1 MLITALEPRRKSLC
15 AVFIDGE
22 FAMNLDMETILSAR
36 IDVGCELSDEELKEL
51 IDRSN
56 EKRAKEK
63 ALWLISYRDHS
74 KKELIDKI
82 KRTADA
88 DSAQKAADRLEE
100 LGLISD
106 ENFARRYAREL
117 IQTKHLSVS
126 GAKYKLQQK
135 GIDKELVQSVLDDLA
150 PDPREHIRAVI
161 EKKYSKNINDEK
173 GLRRCING
181 LQRLGYR
188 YTDIKAVLSEYTED
202 ESYEL

>member
-1 MLITALEPRRKSLC
+1 MLVTALEPRRKSLC

-22 FAMNLDMETILSAR
+22 FAMNLDMETIMASR
-36 IDVGCELSDEELKEL
+36 INVGSELTDEELKEL
-51 IDRSN
+51 IGRSN

-82 KRTADA
+82 KKSADA
-88 DSAQKAADRLEE
+88 DSARKAADRLEE
-100 LGLISD
+100 LGLLSD

-117 IQTKHLSVS
+117 IQTKHLSVT
-126 GAKYKLQQK
+126 GAEYKLLQK
-135 GIDKELVQSVLDDLA
+135 GIDKELAQSVLEELD
-150 PDPREHIRAVI
+150 PDPKEHIRAVI
-161 EKKYSKNINDEK
+161 DKKYSKNLQEEK
-173 GLRRCING
+173 GIRRCISG